1 MRRFHRRPRLIE
13 LSMPRQPGEAA
24 VLRAWRQKR
33 SALPDEIRAVLAA
46 AELAAERTAARV
58 RLCVLILIGLVLVG
72 LGSVAGVYREWI
84 ATIFALNLG
93 VSVAAVVL
101 ARPAVFRSW
110 VPWVV
115 ATLDAG
121 VVLGVMI
128 IGVFAERVSA
138 SYTPALAI
146 SWAMFLLLALTAMH
160 FKPAL
165 VLYLGGLLV
174 AGLATAIAL
183 DAHQAAVT
191 PTDAFGATLEL
202 IFDAGHNAVRLS
214 LVALTTLVM
223 AWTVARGRRTLLEAV
238 VAARRSA
245 NLSQYFPS
253 GLLPLLAEA
262 DVEAL
267 KHGRRQDA
275 AILFA
280 DIRGFTALSGSLDP
294 KAIAEFLGSFRCRAT
309 RAIEA
314 HGGLVDKFVGDNVMG
329 VFGVP
334 IATPGD
340 AANALAAG
348 RALQAE
354 VAAWNEKRRR
364 AGRRLVSI
372 GIGIHY
378 GQVFAGVIEGGERLE
393 FTVIGDAVN
402 TAHRIEELTKT
413 TGWPLLVSAELL
425 EATKTPGP
433 SPDCQPLPVRM
444 VRGRKESLQLF
455 APVGSNSP
463 LKCAYG

>member
-1 MRRFHRRPRLIE
+1 LAPKTQCF
-13 LSMPRQPGEAA
+13 A
-24 VLRAWRQKR
+24 KR
-33 SALPDEIRAVLAA
+33 YSHGLAGA
-46 AELAAERTAARV
+46 DLAAERTAAHL
-58 RLCVLILIGLVLVG
+58 RLCVLVLIGLVLVS
-72 LGSVAGVYREWI
+72 LGSLAGVFSEWI
-84 ATIFALNLG
+84 ATIFTLNFG

-101 ARPAVFRSW
+101 ARPAVFKSW

-128 IGVFAERVSA
+128 IGVFAEQVSA
-138 SYTPALAI
+138 SYTPALVV
-146 SWAMFLLLALTAMH
+146 SWAMFLLLALTAMR
-160 FKPAL
+160 FRPAL

-174 AGLATAIAL
+174 AGLATAMAL
-183 DAHQAAVT
+183 DARQAALT

-202 IFDAGHNAVRLS
+202 IFDPAHNAVRLS
-214 LVALTTLVM
+214 IVALTTLVL
-223 AWTVARGRRTLLEAV
+223 AITVARGRRTLLEAV

-245 NLSQYFPS
+245 NLSRYVPS

-267 KHGRRQDA
+267 KHGRRQHA

-280 DIRGFTALSGSLDP
+280 DIRGFTALSEGLDP
-294 KAIAEFLGSFRCRAT
+294 RAIAEFLASFRCRAT

-314 HGGLVDKFVGDNVMG
+314 HGGIVDKFVGDDVMG

-334 IATPGD
+334 IATQED

-354 VAAWNEKRRR
+354 IAAWNEKRRYV
-364 AGRRLVSI
+364 GRRPVSI
-372 GIGIHY
+372 GIGVHY
-378 GQVFAGVIEGGERLE
+378 GRVFAGVIESGKRLE

-402 TAHRIEELTKT
+402 TAHRIEELTRT
-413 TGWPLLVSAELL
+413 TGRPLLVSAELL
-425 EATKTPGP
+425 EAAKTPCP
-433 SPDCQPLPVRM
+433 SRDCLPLPAQM
-444 VRGRKESLQLF
+444 VRGRKEALHLF
-455 APVGSNSP
+455 APVSANNQP
-463 LKCAYG
+463 NLAYA

>member
-1 MRRFHRRPRLIE
+1 
-13 LSMPRQPGEAA
+13 MPRQPGEAA
-24 VLRAWRQKR
+24 ILRAWRQKR
-33 SALPDEIRAVLAA
+33 NALPDDVRAVLAA
-46 AELAAERTAARV
+46 ADLAAERTAARV

-72 LGSVAGVYREWI
+72 LGSLAGVYREWI

-128 IGVFAERVSA
+128 IGAFADRVSA
-138 SYTPALAI
+138 SYTPALVV
-146 SWAMFLLLALTAMH
+146 SWAMFLLLALTAMR

-165 VLYLGGLLV
+165 VVYLGGLLI

-183 DAHQAAVT
+183 DAHQAALT
-191 PTDAFGATLEL
+191 PTDAFGATLET
-202 IFDAGHNAVRLS
+202 IFNPGHNAVRLL

-223 AWTVARGRRTLLEAV
+223 AITVARGRRTLREAV

-245 NLSQYFPS
+245 NLSRYVPS

-267 KHGRRQDA
+267 KHGRRQHA

-294 KAIAEFLGSFRCRAT
+294 EAIVEFLASFRCRAM

-314 HGGLVDKFVGDNVMG
+314 HGGIVDKFVGDDVMG

-334 IATPGD
+334 IATPED

-354 VAAWNEKRRR
+354 IAAWNEKRGMWG
-364 AGRRLVSI
+364 AGQFPS
-372 GIGIHY
+372 GS
-378 GQVFAGVIEGGERLE
+378 ASTMAKCSPASSKAES
-393 FTVIGDAVN
+393 
-402 TAHRIEELTKT
+402 
-413 TGWPLLVSAELL
+413 GW
-425 EATKTPGP
+425 
-433 SPDCQPLPVRM
+433 
-444 VRGRKESLQLF
+444 
-455 APVGSNSP
+455 NSP
-463 LKCAYG
+463 SSATRSTPLTGSKN

>member
-1 MRRFHRRPRLIE
+1 MSPE
-13 LSMPRQPGEAA
+13 PDESA
-24 VLRAWRQKR
+24 VLSAWRQRR
-33 SALPDEIRAVLAA
+33 SALPDDVRAVLAA
-46 AELAAERTAARV
+46 ADLAAERAAARV
-58 RLCVLILIGLVLVG
+58 RLYVLILIGLVLVG
-72 LGSVAGVYREWI
+72 LGSLAGVYREWI

-121 VVLGVMI
+121 VVLGVML
-128 IGVFAERVSA
+128 IGAFADRVSA
-138 SYTPALAI
+138 SYTPALVV
-146 SWAMFLLLALTAMH
+146 SWAMFLLLALTAMR

-165 VLYLGGLLV
+165 VVYLGGLLI

-183 DAHQAAVT
+183 DAHQAALT
-191 PTDAFGATLEL
+191 PTDAFGATLEA
-202 IFDAGHNAVRLS
+202 IFDPGHNAVRLS

-223 AWTVARGRRTLLEAV
+223 AMTVARGRRTLLEAV

-245 NLSQYFPS
+245 NLSRYVPS
-253 GLLPLLAEA
+253 GLVPLLAEA

-267 KHGRRQDA
+267 KHGRRQHA

-280 DIRGFTALSGSLDP
+280 DIRGFTAQSESLDP
-294 KAIAEFLGSFRCRAT
+294 RDIAGFLASFRCRAT

-314 HGGLVDKFVGDNVMG
+314 HGGIVDKFVGDDVMG

-354 VAAWNEKRRR
+354 IAAWNEKRRY
-364 AGRRLVSI
+364 AGRRPVSI

-378 GQVFAGVIEGGERLE
+378 GRVFAGVIEGGKRLE

-402 TAHRIEELTKT
+402 TARRIEELTRT
-413 TGWPLLVSAELL
+413 TGRPLLVSAELR
-425 EATKTPGP
+425 EAAK
-433 SPDCQPLPVRM
+433 SPCRSRDCLPLPAQM
-444 VRGRKESLQLF
+444 VRGRKEPLHLF
-455 APVGSNSP
+455 APVSANHRP
-463 LKCAYG
+463 KPVYA

>member
-1 MRRFHRRPRLIE
+1 
-13 LSMPRQPGEAA
+13 
-24 VLRAWRQKR
+24 
-33 SALPDEIRAVLAA
+33 
-46 AELAAERTAARV
+46 
-58 RLCVLILIGLVLVG
+58 
-72 LGSVAGVYREWI
+72 
-84 ATIFALNLG
+84 
-93 VSVAAVVL
+93 
-101 ARPAVFRSW
+101 
-110 VPWVV
+110 
-115 ATLDAG
+115 
-121 VVLGVMI
+121 MI

-138 SYTPALAI
+138 SYTPALAV

-174 AGLATAIAL
+174 AGLATAVVL
-183 DAHQAAVT
+183 DAHQAALT

-223 AWTVARGRRTLLEAV
+223 ATTVARGRRTLVEAV
-238 VAARRSA
+238 VAARHSA
-245 NLSQYFPS
+245 NLSRYVPS

-294 KAIAEFLGSFRCRAT
+294 EAIAEFLSSFRCRAM

-314 HGGLVDKFVGDNVMG
+314 HGGIVDKFVGDDVMG

-334 IATPGD
+334 IATPED

-348 RALQAE
+348 RELQAE
-354 VAAWNEKRRR
+354 IAAWNEKRLCARR
-364 AGRRLVSI
+364 RPVSI

-378 GQVFAGVIEGGERLE
+378 GQVFAGVIEAGKRLE

-402 TAHRIEELTKT
+402 TTHRIEELTKT
-413 TGWPLLVSAELL
+413 AGSPLLVSAELL
-425 EATKTPGP
+425 EAAKTPCP
-433 SPDCQPLPVRM
+433 SRDYPPLPAQK
-444 VRGRKESLQLF
+444 VRGRKEALQLF
-455 APVGSNSP
+455 APVSANNP
-463 LKCAYG
+463 PKPAYG

>member
-1 MRRFHRRPRLIE
+1 
-13 LSMPRQPGEAA
+13 
-24 VLRAWRQKR
+24 
-33 SALPDEIRAVLAA
+33 
-46 AELAAERTAARV
+46 
-58 RLCVLILIGLVLVG
+58 VLILIGLALVG
-72 LGSVAGVYREWI
+72 LGSLAGVYREWI

-93 VSVAAVVL
+93 VSIAAVVL

-121 VVLGVMI
+121 VVLGVLI
-128 IGVFAERVSA
+128 IGDSAERVSA
-138 SYTPALAI
+138 SYTPALVV
-146 SWAMFLLLALTAMH
+146 SWAMFPLLALTAMR

-174 AGLATAIAL
+174 AGLTTAMAL
-183 DAHQAAVT
+183 DAHQAALT

-202 IFDAGHNAVRLS
+202 IFDPGHNAVRLL

-223 AWTVARGRRTLLEAV
+223 AITVARGRRTLLEAV
-238 VAARRSA
+238 VATRRSA
-245 NLSQYFPS
+245 ALSRYVPS
-253 GLLPLLAEA
+253 GLLPLLAET

-267 KHGRRQDA
+267 KHGRRQHA

-294 KAIAEFLGSFRCRAT
+294 EAIVEFLASFRCRAM

-314 HGGLVDKFVGDNVMG
+314 HGGIVDKFVGDDVMG

-354 VAAWNEKRRR
+354 IAAWNEKRRC
-364 AGRRLVSI
+364 AGRRPVSI
-372 GIGIHY
+372 GIGVHY
-378 GQVFAGVIEGGERLE
+378 GQVFAGVIEGGKRLE

-413 TGWPLLVSAELL
+413 AGWPLLVSAELL
-425 EATKTPGP
+425 EAAKTPCP
-433 SPDCQPLPVRM
+433 SRDCHPLPAQM
-444 VRGRKESLQLF
+444 VRGRKERLRVF
-455 APVGSNSP
+455 APVSANDLP
-463 LKCAYG
+463 KPAYA

>member
-1 MRRFHRRPRLIE
+1 
-13 LSMPRQPGEAA
+13 MPRQPGEAA
-24 VLRAWRQKR
+24 ILRAWRQKR
-33 SALPDEIRAVLAA
+33 NALPDDVRAVLAA
-46 AELAAERTAARV
+46 ADLAAERTAARV

-72 LGSVAGVYREWI
+72 LGSLAGVYREWI

-128 IGVFAERVSA
+128 IGAFADRVSA
-138 SYTPALAI
+138 SYTPALVV
-146 SWAMFLLLALTAMH
+146 SWAMFLLLALTAMR

-165 VLYLGGLLV
+165 VVYLGGLLI

-183 DAHQAAVT
+183 DAHQAALT
-191 PTDAFGATLEL
+191 PTDAFGATLET
-202 IFDAGHNAVRLS
+202 IFDPGHNAVRLL

-223 AWTVARGRRTLLEAV
+223 AMTVARGRRTLREAV

-245 NLSQYFPS
+245 NLSRYVPS

-267 KHGRRQDA
+267 KHGRRQHA

-294 KAIAEFLGSFRCRAT
+294 EAIVEFLASFRCRAM

-314 HGGLVDKFVGDNVMG
+314 QGGIVDKFVGDDVMG
-329 VFGVP
+329 VFGVL
-334 IATPGD
+334 IATPED
-340 AANALAAG
+340 AANALSAG

-354 VAAWNEKRRR
+354 IAAWNEKRRYV
-364 AGRRLVSI
+364 GRRPVSI

-378 GQVFAGVIEGGERLE
+378 GQVFAGVIEGGKRLE

-402 TAHRIEELTKT
+402 TTHRIEELTKSA
-413 TGWPLLVSAELL
+413 GRPLLVSAELL
-425 EATKTPGP
+425 EAAKTSCP
-433 SPDCQPLPVRM
+433 SRDYHPLPAQT
-444 VRGRKESLQLF
+444 VRGRKEPLRLF
-455 APVGSNSP
+455 APVSGQ
-463 LKCAYG
+463 

>member
-1 MRRFHRRPRLIE
+1 
-13 LSMPRQPGEAA
+13 MPPEPGESA
-24 VLRAWRQKR
+24 VLRAWHQRR
-33 SALPDEIRAVLAA
+33 GALPDDVRAVLAA
-46 AELAAERTAARV
+46 ADLAAERTAARL
-58 RLCVLILIGLVLVG
+58 RLGVLILIGLVLVG
-72 LGSVAGVYREWI
+72 LGSLAGVYREWI

-128 IGVFAERVSA
+128 VGVFAERVSA
-138 SYTPALAI
+138 SYTPALAV
-146 SWAMFLLLALTAMH
+146 SWAMFLLLALTAMR

-174 AGLATAIAL
+174 AGLATAMAL
-183 DAHQAAVT
+183 DARQAALA
-191 PTDAFGATLEL
+191 PTDAFGATLEV
-202 IFDAGHNAVRLS
+202 IFDPAHNAVRLS

-223 AWTVARGRRTLLEAV
+223 AITVARGRRTLLEAV
-238 VAARRSA
+238 AAARRSA
-245 NLSQYFPS
+245 NLSRYVPS

-267 KHGRRQDA
+267 KHGRRQHA

-280 DIRGFTALSGSLDP
+280 DIRGFTAQSESLDP
-294 KAIAEFLGSFRCRAT
+294 RAIAEFLASFRCRAT

-314 HGGLVDKFVGDNVMG
+314 HGGIVDKFVGDDVMG

-334 IATPGD
+334 IATPED

-354 VAAWNEKRRR
+354 IAAWSEKRRY
-364 AGRRLVSI
+364 AGRRPVSI
-372 GIGIHY
+372 GIGVHY
-378 GQVFAGVIEGGERLE
+378 GQVFAGVIEGGKRLE

-402 TAHRIEELTKT
+402 TAHRIEELTRT

-425 EATKTPGP
+425 EATKTPCP
-433 SPDCQPLPVRM
+433 SRDCLPLPAQM
-444 VRGRKESLQLF
+444 VRGRKEALHLF
-455 APVGSNSP
+455 APVSANNQP
-463 LKCAYG
+463 NLAYA

>member
-1 MRRFHRRPRLIE
+1 
-13 LSMPRQPGEAA
+13 MPREPGKVA
-24 VLRAWRQKR
+24 LRARRQAQ
-33 SALPDEIRAVLAA
+33 SALPDEVRAVVAA
-46 AELAAERTAARV
+46 ADLATERTAARV
-58 RLCVLILIGLVLVG
+58 RLSVVILIGVLLVG
-72 LGSVAGVYREWI
+72 LGSFAGVYREWI

-128 IGVFAERVSA
+128 IGVVAEQVSA
-138 SYTPALAI
+138 SYTPALAV
-146 SWAMFLLLALTAMH
+146 SWAMFLLLALTAMQ

-174 AGLATAIAL
+174 VGLATAIAL
-183 DAHQAAVT
+183 DAHQAALT

-202 IFDAGHNAVRLS
+202 IFNAGHNAVRLS
-214 LVALTTLVM
+214 LVGLTTLVM
-223 AWTVARGRRTLLEAV
+223 AMTVARGRRTLLEAV

-294 KAIAEFLGSFRCRAT
+294 KAIAEFLGSFRCRAM

-314 HGGLVDKFVGDNVMG
+314 HGGIVDKFVGDDVMG

-334 IATPGD
+334 ISTAED

-354 VAAWNEKRRR
+354 IAAWYEKRRY
-364 AGRRLVSI
+364 AGRRPASI
-372 GIGIHY
+372 RIGIHY
-378 GQVFAGVIEGGERLE
+378 CQAFAGVLEGRKRLE
-393 FTVIGDAVN
+393 FAVIRHAVN
-402 TAHRIEELTKT
+402 TTHPI
-413 TGWPLLVSAELL
+413 G
-425 EATKTPGP
+425 
-433 SPDCQPLPVRM
+433 
-444 VRGRKESLQLF
+444 
-455 APVGSNSP
+455 
-463 LKCAYG
+463 

>member
-1 MRRFHRRPRLIE
+1 
-13 LSMPRQPGEAA
+13 MPRQPGEAA
-24 VLRAWRQKR
+24 ILRAWRQKR
-33 SALPDEIRAVLAA
+33 NALPDDVRAVLAA
-46 AELAAERTAARV
+46 ADLAAERTAARV

-72 LGSVAGVYREWI
+72 LGSLTGVYREWI

-93 VSVAAVVL
+93 VSVAAVAL

-128 IGVFAERVSA
+128 IGAFADRVSA
-138 SYTPALAI
+138 SYTPALVV
-146 SWAMFLLLALTAMH
+146 SWAMFLLLALTAMR

-165 VLYLGGLLV
+165 VVYLGGLLI

-183 DAHQAAVT
+183 NAHQAALT
-191 PTDAFGATLEL
+191 PTDAFGATLET
-202 IFDAGHNAVRLS
+202 IFNPGHNAVRLL

-223 AWTVARGRRTLLEAV
+223 AITVARGRRTLREAV

-245 NLSQYFPS
+245 NLSRYVPS

-267 KHGRRQDA
+267 KHGRRQHA

-294 KAIAEFLGSFRCRAT
+294 EAIVEFLASFRCRAM

-314 HGGLVDKFVGDNVMG
+314 HGGIVDKFVGDDVMG
-329 VFGVP
+329 VFGVA
-334 IATPGD
+334 IATPED

-348 RALQAE
+348 RALEAE
-354 VAAWNEKRRR
+354 VAAWNEKRRC
-364 AGRRLVSI
+364 AGRRSVSI

-378 GQVFAGVIEGGERLE
+378 GRVFAGVIEGGQRLE

-413 TGWPLLVSAELL
+413 AGWPLLVSTELL
-425 EATKTPGP
+425 EAAKAPCP
-433 SPDCQPLPVRM
+433 SRDWHPLPAQT
-444 VRGRKESLQLF
+444 VRGRKEPLRLF
-455 APVGSNSP
+455 APISGQ
-463 LKCAYG
+463 

>member
-1 MRRFHRRPRLIE
+1 
-13 LSMPRQPGEAA
+13 MPRQPGEAA

-33 SALPDEIRAVLAA
+33 NAFPDDVRAVLAA
-46 AELAAERTAARV
+46 ADLAAERTAARV

-72 LGSVAGVYREWI
+72 LGSLAGVYREWI

-128 IGVFAERVSA
+128 IGAFADRVSA
-138 SYTPALAI
+138 SYTPALVV
-146 SWAMFLLLALTAMH
+146 SWAMFLLLALTAMR

-165 VLYLGGLLV
+165 VVYLGGLLI

-183 DAHQAAVT
+183 DAHQAALT
-191 PTDAFGATLEL
+191 PTDAFGATLET
-202 IFDAGHNAVRLS
+202 IFDPGHNAVRL
-214 LVALTTLVM
+214 LLLALTTLVM
-223 AWTVARGRRTLLEAV
+223 AITVARGRRTLREAV

-245 NLSQYFPS
+245 NLSRYVPS

-267 KHGRRQDA
+267 KHARRQHA

-294 KAIAEFLGSFRCRAT
+294 EAIVEFLASFRSRAM

-314 HGGLVDKFVGDNVMG
+314 HGGIVDKFVGDDVMG

-334 IATPGD
+334 IATPED

-354 VAAWNEKRRR
+354 IAAWNEKRRYV
-364 AGRRLVSI
+364 GRRPVSI

-378 GQVFAGVIEGGERLE
+378 GQVFAGVIEGGKRLE

-402 TAHRIEELTKT
+402 TTHRIEDLTKSA
-413 TGWPLLVSAELL
+413 GRPLLVSAELL
-425 EATKTPGP
+425 EAAKT
-433 SPDCQPLPVRM
+433 SCRSRDYHPLPAQT
-444 VRGRKESLQLF
+444 VRGRKEPLRLF
-455 APVGSNSP
+455 APVSGQ
-463 LKCAYG
+463 